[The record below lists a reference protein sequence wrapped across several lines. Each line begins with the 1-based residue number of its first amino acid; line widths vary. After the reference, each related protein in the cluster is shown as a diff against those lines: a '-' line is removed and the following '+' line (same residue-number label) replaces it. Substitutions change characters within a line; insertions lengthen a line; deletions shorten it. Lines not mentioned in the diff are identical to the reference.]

1 MSLFIRSLLLAALVL
16 SAYACSDRHDS
27 PAVAD
32 PISLP
37 APEPVTPAAQP
48 ASFGPFAVGREHFQS
63 VDTSRQD
70 RPIVADVWY
79 PVDDQ
84 DAVSEPLSVYTL
96 QGGGGI
102 DAEIAVDNLR
112 VSSAAKRPLI
122 IFSHGF
128 GGINTQSTPLMETL
142 ASHGFIVVSPAH
154 TGNTSDDS
162 SDENSAANRV
172 PDISFVID
180 TMLARNTNSM
190 DAFYDRIDPELIGV
204 TGHSYGGTTAIGTI
218 IGMGGAPADPRVDA
232 IAPISAAVASFF
244 SEQQLAN
251 IDVPMLLLGGTL
263 DTASLNDMV
272 FDSVDALGQT
282 FNVAIEGATHTHFA
296 NICAISDF
304 LLDLGFTVEQWPS
317 LGAAALIGPYNDT
330 CSEDAFPI
338 EEAVRLQNIY
348 IVSFFKAF
356 LLDDARYL
364 EYLSDE
370 YAASEPAIIFEAK

>member
-48 ASFGPFAVGREHFQS
+48 ASFGPFAVGREQFQ
-63 VDTSRQD
+63 VIDTSRED
-70 RPIVADVWY
+70 RPIEADVWY

-84 DAVSEPLSVYTL
+84 DAVSEPLSVYL
-96 QGGGGI
+96 LLGGGGI

-122 IFSHGF
+122 IFSHGA

-154 TGNTSDDS
+154 MDNA
-162 SDENSAANRV
+162 SDENPAANRV
-172 PDISFVID
+172 PDISFIID
-180 TMLARNTNSM
+180 TMLARNEDSM
-190 DAFYDRIDPELIGV
+190 DAFYDRIDPEVIGV
-204 TGHSYGGTTAIGTI
+204 TGHSVGGATAIGMI
-218 IGMGGAPADPRVDA
+218 VGMGGAPADPRVDA
-232 IAPISAAVASFF
+232 IAPISAAVASTF

-263 DTASLNDMV
+263 DTAVPISLNDMV

-296 NICAISDF
+296 AICAFSDF